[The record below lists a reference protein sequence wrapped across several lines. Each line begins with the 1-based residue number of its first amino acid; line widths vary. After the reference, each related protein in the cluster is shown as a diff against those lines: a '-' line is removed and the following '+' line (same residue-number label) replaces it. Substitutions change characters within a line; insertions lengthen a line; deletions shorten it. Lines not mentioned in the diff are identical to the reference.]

1 MNKTISIGIL
11 THRMKK
17 IKIDLSSSLEELQ
30 NKKVE
35 WKKITQEGLDVDYA
49 LLLPR
54 SIADELMAQLEANV
68 EYYSGNLTKVWF

>member
-1 MNKTISIGIL
+1 
-11 THRMKK
+11 MKK

-68 EYYSGNLTKVWF
+68 EYYSGNLTKV